1 MHLKSITNKIMKVL
15 SKSYKAGYCS
25 EYVSHTSKNGEELF
39 FKISVDNGNCYF
51 NLKVRLLTK
60 NNEIDNIVAHAHDI
74 DGVESINYIWDND
87 RRIDAGKRNI
97 EVAKKW
103 IKKVF

>member
-1 MHLKSITNKIMKVL
+1 MKVL

-25 EYVSHTSKNGEELF
+25 EYVSHTSKSGEELL
-39 FKISVDNGNCYF
+39 FKITVENGNCYF
-51 NLKVRLLTK
+51 RLLVKLLTK
-60 NNEIDNIVAHAHDI
+60 NNEIDNVVATAPDI
-74 DGVESINYIWDND
+74 EGVEGINYIWDND
-87 RRIDAGKRNI
+87 RRLNAGKKNL

>member
-1 MHLKSITNKIMKVL
+1 MKVL

-51 NLKVRLLTK
+51 NLQVRLLTK
-60 NNEIDNIVAHAHDI
+60 NNEIDNIVAHAYDI
-74 DGVESINYIWDND
+74 EGVKGINYIWSDNE
-87 RRIDAGKRNI
+87 RLEEGKRNI

>member
-1 MHLKSITNKIMKVL
+1 MKVL

-25 EYVSHTSKNGEELF
+25 EYVSHTSKKGEELF
-39 FKISVDNGNCYF
+39 FKISMENGNCYSR
-51 NLKVRLLTK
+51 LYVRLLTK
-60 NNEIDNIVAHAHDI
+60 NNQIENVIANIDDI
-74 DGVESINYIWDND
+74 EGIKKINYVWDD
-87 RRIDAGKRNI
+87 GKRIDVGMSNI

>member
-1 MHLKSITNKIMKVL
+1 MKVL

-25 EYVSHTSKNGEELF
+25 EYVSHTSKNGEELL
-39 FKISVDNGNCYF
+39 FKIIVENGNCYF
-51 NLKVRLLTK
+51 RLHVNLFTK
-60 NNEIDNIVAHAHDI
+60 NNEINNIVAYAYDI
-74 DGVESINYIWDND
+74 EGVESINYIWSNEE
-87 RRIDAGKRNI
+87 RLATGKKNL

>member
-1 MHLKSITNKIMKVL
+1 MKVL

-25 EYVSHTSKNGEELF
+25 EYVSHTSKNGEELL
-39 FKISVDNGNCYF
+39 FKITVENGNCYF
-51 NLKVRLLTK
+51 RLHVNLFTK
-60 NNEIDNIVAHAHDI
+60 NNEIDNVVAVAADI
-74 DGVESINYIWDND
+74 EGVEGINYIWDND
-87 RRIDAGKRNI
+87 RRLNAGKKNL

>member
-1 MHLKSITNKIMKVL
+1 MKVL

-25 EYVSHTSKNGEELF
+25 EYVSHTSKNGEDMF
-39 FKISVDNGNCYF
+39 FKISVENGNCYF
-51 NLKVRLLTK
+51 RLRVRLLTK
-60 NNEIDNIVAHAHDI
+60 NNEIDNVIANEDDI
-74 DGVESINYIWDND
+74 EGAEQINYIGRDEE
-87 RRIDAGKRNI
+87 RIFEGKRNI

>member
-1 MHLKSITNKIMKVL
+1 MKVL

-25 EYVSHTSKNGEELF
+25 EYVSHTSKNGEELM
-39 FKISVDNGNCYF
+39 FKISVENGNCYF
-51 NLKVRLLTK
+51 HLLVKLFTK
-60 NNEIDNIVAHAHDI
+60 NNEIDNVVATAADI
-74 DGVESINYIWDND
+74 DGVESINYIWSLDERLN
-87 RRIDAGKRNI
+87 AGKKNL